1 MLLDVRT
8 FDTHG
13 MCDDKGQITK
23 VLEEAAEAYAEW
35 QYVDRCMGRGRLCR
49 DCDRDGGRGCWTKM
63 RLADE
68 LADVVMATCNTAE
81 RLGLDMAAAMERC
94 ARRQED
100 RGRYADERVRP

>member
-13 MCDDKGQITK
+13 MCDDKGQVTK

-35 QYVDRCMGRGRLCR
+35 QGVDRCLSNGRKCR
-49 DCDRDGGRGCWTKM
+49 DCLKDGGKGCWVKM

-68 LADVVMATCNTAE
+68 LADVVMVACNTAE
-81 RLGLDMAAAMERC
+81 RFGLDMAAAMKRC
-94 ARRQED
+94 AARQED

>member
-13 MCDDKGQITK
+13 MCDDKGQVTK

-35 QYVDRCMGRGRLCR
+35 QRVDACMGMDRPCR
-49 DCDRDGGRGCWTKM
+49 DCDKVDGNGCQTKM
-63 RLADE
+63 CLADE
-68 LADVVMATCNTAE
+68 LADVVMAACNTAE
-81 RLGLDMAAAMERC
+81 RFGLDMEAAMERC
-94 ARRQED
+94 ATRQED